1 MCYLCTRFY
10 TNNVKNM
17 KKIVTSLAVALAATS
32 AFAGGLLT
40 TTNQNAHS
48 LRFFAQDADI
58 NLTSLYANPA
68 GQAFLN
74 KGWHISASAMTAMQ
88 SRTINT
94 TFPLY
99 AFKDGKATHEF
110 KGEAF
115 APVVPSVDFAY
126 VQDKWSISAR
136 FGVAAG
142 GGTCEFNNGLGS
154 LETVASTLIYTG
166 VGAALPNQLAG
177 MGVPA
182 AAIPGMVQDIMTN
195 KFRYNMQSSMT
206 GKQNYFGLQ
215 IGGTYKILDNL
226 SAYVGVRGIYATCG
240 YVGGIENMSYSVDG
254 GQTYN
259 SLPAPTPSNIALD
272 CQQSGFGITPII
284 GIHYRPIKGLEL
296 AAKYEF
302 KTKINLKNTT
312 TPESVVATS
321 LLPLYADGNK
331 VRTDMPALLNI
342 GAQYRPIENVK
353 IAASWRY
360 YFDKSATKD
369 GYVDGQKTNMN
380 DLLDS
385 NTMEFLASAEYKFC
399 KWVAASFSWQNTS
412 YGLSEANMS
421 DTDFNLS
428 SNSIGAGLRIYPCSF
443 MNIDLGYMHTFY
455 KDRAVTDANGIN
467 NLYSRTNDVVGVGLN
482 FAF

>member
-1 MCYLCTRFY
+1 
-10 TNNVKNM
+10 M

-88 SRTINT
+88 TRSIAT

-99 AFKDGKATHEF
+99 AFKDGQATHNF

-115 APVVPSVDFAY
+115 APVVPSFDFAY
-126 VQDKWSISAR
+126 VQDKWSVSAR

-142 GGTCEFNNGLGS
+142 GGTCEFNDGLGS
-154 LETVASTLIYTG
+154 LEAVASNMIYDK
-166 VGAALPNQLAG
+166 VFEKMEG
-177 MGVPA
+177 MGIPA
-182 AAIPGMVQDIMTN
+182 GQIPGMLQQV
-195 KFRYNMQSSMT
+195 FRYNLNSSMT

-240 YVGGIENMSYSVDG
+240 YVGGIEKMSYSVDG
-254 GQTYN
+254 GQNYN
-259 SLPAPTPSNIALD
+259 SLPDPYPSDIALD

-302 KTKINLKNTT
+302 QTKISLKNTT
-312 TPESVVATS
+312 TPESAFATS
-321 LLPLYADGNK
+321 LLPLYKDGNK

-342 GAQYRPIENVK
+342 GAQYSPIENVK
-353 IAASWRY
+353 VAASWRY
-360 YFDKSATKD
+360 YFDKCATKD
-369 GYVDGQKTNMN
+369 GYADGEKINMN
-380 DLLDS
+380 DLIDN
-385 NTMEFLASAEYKFC
+385 NTMEFLASAEWKFC

-412 YGLSEANMS
+412 YGLSDAYIS

-455 KDRAVTDANGIN
+455 KDRTVYTKETMMS
-467 NLYSRTNDVVGVGLN
+467 NLYSRTNDVVGLGLN
-482 FAF
+482 FSF

>member
-1 MCYLCTRFY
+1 
-10 TNNVKNM
+10 M

-88 SRTINT
+88 TRSIAT

-99 AFKDGKATHEF
+99 AYKDGQSTHNF

-115 APVVPSVDFAY
+115 APVVPSFDFAY
-126 VQDKWSISAR
+126 VQDKWSVSAR
-136 FGVAAG
+136 FGVVAG
-142 GGTCEFNNGLGS
+142 GGTCEFNDGLGS
-154 LETVASTLIYTG
+154 LEALASTMIYTG
-166 VGAALPNQLAG
+166 VVPSITAG
-177 MGVPA
+177 LTQMGVPA
-182 AAIPGMVQDIMTN
+182 EQIPAMINQMY
-195 KFRYNMQSSMT
+195 RYDLKSSMT

-240 YVGGIENMSYSVDG
+240 YVGGIENMRYSVDG
-254 GQTYN
+254 GQNYN
-259 SLPAPTPSNIALD
+259 SLPAPFPSNIALD

-302 KTKINLKNTT
+302 QTKISLKNTT
-312 TPESVVATS
+312 TPESAAATS
-321 LLPLYADGNK
+321 LLPLYKDGNE

-353 IAASWRY
+353 LAASWRY
-360 YFDKSATKD
+360 YFDKCSTKD
-369 GYVDGQKTNMN
+369 GYADGEKINMN
-380 DLLDS
+380 DLLDN
-385 NTMEFLASAEYKFC
+385 NTMEFLASAEWKFC

-412 YGLSEANMS
+412 YGLSDAYMS

>member
-1 MCYLCTRFY
+1 
-10 TNNVKNM
+10 M

-88 SRTINT
+88 SRSIAT

-99 AFKDGKATHEF
+99 AFKDGQTTHNF

-115 APVVPSVDFAY
+115 APVVPSFDFAY
-126 VQDKWSISAR
+126 VQDKWSVSAR

-142 GGTCEFNNGLGS
+142 GGTCEFNDGLGS
-154 LETVASTLIYTG
+154 LEAL
-166 VGAALPNQLAG
+166 AAKQAFDKLEAQGLALQG
-177 MGVPA
+177 
-182 AAIPGMVQDIMTN
+182 
-195 KFRYNMQSSMT
+195 YNLNSFMT
-206 GKQNYFGLQ
+206 GKQNYFGFQ
-215 IGGTYKILDNL
+215 VGGTYKILNNL

-240 YVGGIENMSYSVDG
+240 YEGGITDVEAKFTHPLAGAMT
-254 GQTYN
+254 Q
-259 SLPAPTPSNIALD
+259 PSDDILLN

-302 KTKINLKNTT
+302 QTKINLKNTT
-312 TPESVVATS
+312 TPESAVATS

-342 GAQYRPIENVK
+342 GAQYSPIENVK
-353 IAASWRY
+353 VAASWRY
-360 YFDKSATKD
+360 YFDKCATKD
-369 GYVDGQKTNMN
+369 GYADGEKINMN
-380 DLLDS
+380 DLIDN
-385 NTMEFLASAEYKFC
+385 NTMEFLASAEWKFC

-412 YGLSEANMS
+412 YGLSDAYMS

-428 SNSIGAGLRIYPCSF
+428 SNSICTGLRIYPCSF
-443 MNIDLGYMHTFY
+443 LNIDLGYMHTFY
-455 KDRAVTDANGIN
+455 KDRTVYTKETMMS
-467 NLYSRTNDVVGVGLN
+467 NLYSRTNDVVGLGLN
-482 FAF
+482 FSF

>member
-1 MCYLCTRFY
+1 
-10 TNNVKNM
+10 M

-88 SRTINT
+88 TRSIAT

-99 AFKDGKATHEF
+99 AYKDGQATHNF

-115 APVVPSVDFAY
+115 APVVPSFDFAY
-126 VQDKWSISAR
+126 VQDKWSVSAR

-142 GGTCEFNNGLGS
+142 GGTCEFNDGLGS
-154 LETVASTLIYTG
+154 LEAVASSMIYTG
-166 VGAALPNQLAG
+166 VVPSLSAG
-177 MGVPA
+177 LGQMGVPTEQ
-182 AAIPGMVQDIMTN
+182 IPAMVNQL
-195 KFRYNMQSSMT
+195 FRYDLNSSMT

-240 YVGGIENMSYSVDG
+240 YVGGIENMRYSVDG
-254 GQTYN
+254 GQNYN
-259 SLPAPTPSNIALD
+259 SLPAPFPSNIALD

-302 KTKINLKNTT
+302 QTKISLKNTT
-312 TPESVVATS
+312 TPESAVATS

-353 IAASWRY
+353 VAASWRY
-360 YFDKSATKD
+360 YFDKCATKD
-369 GYVDGQKTNMN
+369 GFADGEKINMN
-380 DLLDS
+380 DLIDN
-385 NTMEFLASAEYKFC
+385 NTMEFLASAEWKFC

-412 YGLSEANMS
+412 YGLSDAYMS

-455 KDRAVTDANGIN
+455 KDRTVVTEETMMS
-467 NLYSRTNDVVGVGLN
+467 NLYSRTNDVVGLGLN
-482 FAF
+482 FSF

>member
-1 MCYLCTRFY
+1 
-10 TNNVKNM
+10 M

-88 SRTINT
+88 SRSIAT

-99 AFKDGKATHEF
+99 AFKDGQTTHNF

-115 APVVPSVDFAY
+115 APVVPSIDFAY
-126 VQDKWSISAR
+126 VQDKWSVSAR

-142 GGTCEFNNGLGS
+142 GGTCEFNDGLGS
-154 LETVASTLIYTG
+154 LEAVAANMIYQG
-166 VGAALPNQLAG
+166 VVPGLSAG
-177 MGVPA
+177 LGQMGVPA
-182 AAIPGMVQDIMTN
+182 EQIPAMVNQLY
-195 KFRYNMQSSMT
+195 RYDLQSSMT

-215 IGGTYKILDNL
+215 VGGTYKILDNL
-226 SAYVGVRGIYATCG
+226 SAYVGVRAIYATCG
-240 YVGGIENMSYSVDG
+240 YVGGIENMRYSVDG

-302 KTKINLKNTT
+302 QTKISLKNTT
-312 TPESVVATS
+312 TPESAAATT

-342 GAQYRPIENVK
+342 GAQYKPLENVK
-353 IAASWRY
+353 VAASWRY

-369 GYVDGQKTNMN
+369 GFANGEKINMN
-380 DLLDS
+380 NLIDN
-385 NTMEFLASAEYKFC
+385 NTMEFLASAEWKFC

-412 YGLSEANMS
+412 YGLSDAYMS

-428 SNSIGAGLRIYPCSF
+428 SNSIGTGLRIYPCSF
-443 MNIDLGYMHTFY
+443 LNIDLGYMHTFY
-455 KDRAVTDANGIN
+455 KDRTVATPATMMS
-467 NLYSRTNDVVGVGLN
+467 NLYSRTNDVVGLGLN
-482 FAF
+482 FSF

>member
-1 MCYLCTRFY
+1 
-10 TNNVKNM
+10 M

-88 SRTINT
+88 SRSIAT

-99 AFKDGKATHEF
+99 AFKDGQTTHNF

-115 APVVPSVDFAY
+115 APVVPSFDFAY
-126 VQDKWSISAR
+126 VQDKWSVSAR

-142 GGTCEFNNGLGS
+142 GGTCEFNDGLGS
-154 LETVASTLIYTG
+154 LEAVASSMIYTG
-166 VGAALPNQLAG
+166 VVPSLSAG
-177 MGVPA
+177 LGQMGVPA
-182 AAIPGMVQDIMTN
+182 EQIPAMVNQL
-195 KFRYNMQSSMT
+195 FRYDLQSSMT

-240 YVGGIENMSYSVDG
+240 YVGGIENMRYSVDG
-254 GQTYN
+254 GQ
-259 SLPAPTPSNIALD
+259 SFDAAAPNINLD

-302 KTKINLKNTT
+302 QTKISLKNTT
-312 TPESVVATS
+312 TPESVAATS

-353 IAASWRY
+353 VAASWRY
-360 YFDKSATKD
+360 YFDKCATKD
-369 GYVDGQKTNMN
+369 GYADGEKINMN
-380 DLLDS
+380 DLIDN
-385 NTMEFLASAEYKFC
+385 NTMEFLASAEWKFC

-412 YGLSEANMS
+412 YGLSDAYMS

-455 KDRAVTDANGIN
+455 KDRTVVTEETMMS
-467 NLYSRTNDVVGVGLN
+467 NLYSRTNDVVGLGLN
-482 FAF
+482 FSF

>member
-1 MCYLCTRFY
+1 M
-10 TNNVKNM
+10 
-17 KKIVTSLAVALAATS
+17 AVALAATS

-88 SRTINT
+88 SRTIQST
-94 TFPLY
+94 YPL
-99 AFKDGKATHEF
+99 FVLNQNNNSATHTF

-115 APVVPSVDFAY
+115 APVVPSFDFAY
-126 VQDKWSISAR
+126 VQDKWSVSAR
-136 FGVAAG
+136 FGVVAG
-142 GGTCEFNNGLGS
+142 GGTCEFEDGLGS
-154 LETVASTLIYTG
+154 LEALTIKNGITGIANAWANTVLPNGMTVAQATAMGYMQQGMSQE
-166 VGAALPNQLAG
+166 AAMAQ
-177 MGVPA
+177 VQKDA
-182 AAIPGMVQDIMTN
+182 AAYAQQNFKGYTVNPYM
-195 KFRYNMQSSMT
+195 K
-206 GKQNYFGLQ
+206 GKQNYFGFQ
-215 IGGTYKILDNL
+215 IGGTYKFLENL
-226 SAYVGVRGIYATCG
+226 SAYVGLRGVFATCA
-240 YVGGIENMSYSVDG
+240 YVGGIDGVSVNGQNVPGMS
-254 GQTYN
+254 
-259 SLPAPTPSNIALD
+259 LD

-302 KTKINLKNTT
+302 QTKISLKNTT
-312 TPESVVATS
+312 TPESVAVTEV
-321 LLPLYADGNK
+321 LPLYKDGMK

-342 GAQYRPIENVK
+342 GAQYRPLENVK
-353 IAASWRY
+353 VAASWRY

-369 GYVDGQKTNMN
+369 GFANGEKINMN
-380 DLLDS
+380 NLIDN
-385 NTMEFLASAEYKFC
+385 NTMEFLASAEWKFC

-412 YGLSEANMS
+412 YGLSDAYMS

-428 SNSIGAGLRIYPCSF
+428 SNSIGTGLRIYPCSF

-467 NLYSRTNDVVGVGLN
+467 NLYSRTNDVVGIGLN

>member
-1 MCYLCTRFY
+1 MCYLCTQFY

-58 NLTSLYANPA
+58 NLSSLYANPA

-88 SRTINT
+88 SRTIQS
-94 TFPLY
+94 TFPLF
-99 AFKDGKATHEF
+99 ALNQNNNSATHTF

-115 APVVPSVDFAY
+115 APVVPSFDFAY

-136 FGVAAG
+136 FGVVAG
-142 GGTCEFNNGLGS
+142 GGTCEFEDGLGS
-154 LETVASTLIYTG
+154 LEALAAGSASKVLNEQGLDLQGYS
-166 VGAALPNQLAG
+166 LNS
-177 MGVPA
+177 
-182 AAIPGMVQDIMTN
+182 
-195 KFRYNMQSSMT
+195 FMT
-206 GKQNYFGLQ
+206 GKQNYFGFQ
-215 IGGTYKILDNL
+215 IGGTYKIIDNL
-226 SAYVGVRGIYATCG
+226 SAYVGVRGVYATCG
-240 YVGGIENMSYSVDG
+240 YEGGITDVKANFTHPLAGPMVKENDDI
-254 GQTYN
+254 
-259 SLPAPTPSNIALD
+259 LLD
-272 CQQSGFGITPII
+272 CQQSGFGVTPII

-302 KTKINLKNTT
+302 QTKINLKNTT
-312 TPESVVATS
+312 TPESAVATS
-321 LLPLYADGNK
+321 LLPLYKDGSK

-380 DLLDS
+380 DLLDD
-385 NTMEFLASAEYKFC
+385 NTMEFLASAEWKFC

-412 YGLSEANMS
+412 YGLSDAYMS

>member
-1 MCYLCTRFY
+1 
-10 TNNVKNM
+10 M

-88 SRTINT
+88 TRSIAT

-99 AFKDGKATHEF
+99 AYKDGQSTHNF

-115 APVVPSVDFAY
+115 APVVPSFDFAY
-126 VQDKWSISAR
+126 VQDKWSVSAR
-136 FGVAAG
+136 FGVVAG
-142 GGTCEFNNGLGS
+142 GGTCEFNDGLGS
-154 LETVASTLIYTG
+154 LEALASTMIYTG
-166 VGAALPNQLAG
+166 VVPSITAG
-177 MGVPA
+177 LTQMGVPA
-182 AAIPGMVQDIMTN
+182 EQIPAMINQMY
-195 KFRYNMQSSMT
+195 RYDLKSSMT

-240 YVGGIENMSYSVDG
+240 YVGGIENMRYSVDG
-254 GQTYN
+254 GQNYN
-259 SLPAPTPSNIALD
+259 SLPAPFPSNIALD

-302 KTKINLKNTT
+302 QTKISLKNTT
-312 TPESVVATS
+312 TPESAVATS

-353 IAASWRY
+353 VAASWRY
-360 YFDKSATKD
+360 YFDKCATKD
-369 GYVDGQKTNMN
+369 GFADGEKINMN
-380 DLLDS
+380 DLIDN
-385 NTMEFLASAEYKFC
+385 NTMEFLASAEWKFC

-412 YGLSEANMS
+412 YGLSDAYMS

-455 KDRAVTDANGIN
+455 KDRTVVTEETMMS
-467 NLYSRTNDVVGVGLN
+467 NLYSRTNDVVGLGLN
-482 FAF
+482 FSF

>member
-1 MCYLCTRFY
+1 
-10 TNNVKNM
+10 M

-88 SRTINT
+88 TRSIAT

-99 AFKDGKATHEF
+99 AYKDGHSTHNF

-115 APVVPSVDFAY
+115 APVVPSFDFAY
-126 VQDKWSISAR
+126 VQDKWSVSAR

-142 GGTCEFNNGLGS
+142 GGTCEFNDGLGS
-154 LETVASTLIYTG
+154 LEALASTMIYTG
-166 VGAALPNQLAG
+166 VVPSITAG
-177 MGVPA
+177 LTQMGVPA
-182 AAIPGMVQDIMTN
+182 EQIPAMINQMY
-195 KFRYNMQSSMT
+195 RYDLKSSMT

-240 YVGGIENMSYSVDG
+240 YVGGIENMRYSVDG
-254 GQTYN
+254 GQNYN
-259 SLPAPTPSNIALD
+259 SLPAPFPSNIALD

-302 KTKINLKNTT
+302 QTKISLKNTT
-312 TPESVVATS
+312 TPESAAATS
-321 LLPLYADGNK
+321 LLPLYKDGNE

-353 IAASWRY
+353 LAASWRY
-360 YFDKSATKD
+360 YFDKCATKD
-369 GYVDGQKTNMN
+369 AYADDTKINMN
-380 DLLDS
+380 DLIDN
-385 NTMEFLASAEYKFC
+385 NTMEFLASAEWKFC

-412 YGLSEANMS
+412 YGLSDAYMS

-428 SNSIGAGLRIYPCSF
+428 SNSIGTGLRIYPCSF

-455 KDRAVTDANGIN
+455 KDRTVTDANGIT
-467 NLYSRTNDVVGVGLN
+467 NLYSRTNDVVGLGLN
-482 FAF
+482 FSF

>member
-1 MCYLCTRFY
+1 
-10 TNNVKNM
+10 M

-88 SRTINT
+88 SRSIAT

-99 AFKDGKATHEF
+99 AFKDGQTTHNF

-115 APVVPSVDFAY
+115 APVVPSFDFAY
-126 VQDKWSISAR
+126 VQDKWSVSAR

-142 GGTCEFNNGLGS
+142 GGTCEFNDGLGS
-154 LETVASTLIYTG
+154 LEAVASSMIYTG
-166 VGAALPNQLAG
+166 VVPSLSAG
-177 MGVPA
+177 LGQMGVPA
-182 AAIPGMVQDIMTN
+182 EQIPAMVNQL
-195 KFRYNMQSSMT
+195 FRYDLQSSMT

-240 YVGGIENMSYSVDG
+240 YVGGIENMRYSVDG
-254 GQTYN
+254 GQ
-259 SLPAPTPSNIALD
+259 SFDAAAPNINLD

-302 KTKINLKNTT
+302 QTKISLKNTT
-312 TPESVVATS
+312 TPESVAATS

-353 IAASWRY
+353 VAASWRY
-360 YFDKSATKD
+360 YFDKCATKD
-369 GYVDGQKTNMN
+369 GYADGEKINMN
-380 DLLDS
+380 DLIDN
-385 NTMEFLASAEYKFC
+385 NTMEFLASAEWKFC

-412 YGLSEANMS
+412 YGLSDAYMS

-428 SNSIGAGLRIYPCSF
+428 SNSIGTGLRIYPCSF
-443 MNIDLGYMHTFY
+443 LNIDLGYMHTFY
-455 KDRAVTDANGIN
+455 KDRTVATPATMMS
-467 NLYSRTNDVVGVGLN
+467 NLYSRTNDVVGLGLN
-482 FAF
+482 FSF

>member
-1 MCYLCTRFY
+1 
-10 TNNVKNM
+10 M

-88 SRTINT
+88 TRSIAT

-99 AFKDGKATHEF
+99 AYKDGQQTHNF

-115 APVVPSVDFAY
+115 APVVPSFDFAY
-126 VQDKWSISAR
+126 VQDKWSVSAR
-136 FGVAAG
+136 FGVVAG
-142 GGTCEFNNGLGS
+142 GGTCEFNDGLGS
-154 LETVASTLIYTG
+154 LEALASTMIYTG
-166 VGAALPNQLAG
+166 VVPSITAG
-177 MGVPA
+177 LTQMGVPA
-182 AAIPGMVQDIMTN
+182 EQIPAMINQMY
-195 KFRYNMQSSMT
+195 RYDLKSSMT

-240 YVGGIENMSYSVDG
+240 YVGGIENMRYSVDG
-254 GQTYN
+254 GQNYN
-259 SLPAPTPSNIALD
+259 SLPAPFPSNIALD

-302 KTKINLKNTT
+302 QTKISLKNTT
-312 TPESVVATS
+312 TPESAAATS
-321 LLPLYADGNK
+321 LLPLYKDGNE

-353 IAASWRY
+353 LAASWRY
-360 YFDKSATKD
+360 YFDKCATKERYGNEASMTAIRWPD
-369 GYVDGQKTNMN
+369 GNDGMGMALQRQNRENLVSLPPIHKT
-380 DLLDS
+380 
-385 NTMEFLASAEYKFC
+385 
-399 KWVAASFSWQNTS
+399 
-412 YGLSEANMS
+412 
-421 DTDFNLS
+421 
-428 SNSIGAGLRIYPCSF
+428 
-443 MNIDLGYMHTFY
+443 
-455 KDRAVTDANGIN
+455 
-467 NLYSRTNDVVGVGLN
+467 
-482 FAF
+482 